1 MRRSKY
7 SETQIVQILKE
18 QQAGVRVDEIVRK
31 YGISAA
37 TFFKWKNRYGGL
49 DASDVKRMRELES
62 ENLQLKRLYSDMA
75 LENRAL
81 KDLLTK
87 KL

>member
-1 MRRSKY
+1 MKRSKY

-18 QQAGVRVDEIVRK
+18 QQAGVRVDEIARK
-31 YGISAA
+31 YGISSA
-37 TFFKWKNRYGGL
+37 TFFKWKSRYGGL
-49 DASDVKRMRELES
+49 DVSDVKRMRELES